1 MCGVFGFISYGNR
14 IKNTKKLAQELA
26 WASTERGMDATG
38 VAYVQK
44 GKIIIN
50 KKGINAYDF
59 EFSKEIKGNPQVLM
73 GHTRKL
79 TQGSAKKNYNNHPF
93 YINTKDG
100 RQFAFAHNGSVLNDY
115 ELRYQE
121 DLPGTNIETDSY
133 VVAQML
139 EKLGDVNY
147 DTIREVASKVEAYL
161 VFTFLDEEENIILV
175 KGDKPL
181 AIAHFPEL
189 KLWVYASTS
198 EILFNA
204 LAQFPQTA
212 KILLKKVIG
221 DKKAR
226 VEWIEPKLGDIIKI
240 TKKGILEKTCF
251 EFNDA
256 VYDYFYKRTKTNK
269 GKRKY
274 LSLAYASYSTAIPYD
289 GYYQTLENDEFAN
302 IVAYARN
309 YGITE
314 QQLDLLREYG
324 YTVDEIRELMDSG
337 DIFSEI
343 ENVEI
348 QERIGREMAW
358 GRY

>member
-1 MCGVFGFISYGNR
+1 LCGLFGLISYGNR

-26 WASTERGMDATG
+26 WASIERGMDATG

-93 YINTKDG
+93 YININKEK
-100 RQFAFAHNGSVLNDY
+100 QFAFAHNGSIFNDY
-115 ELRYQE
+115 ELRYYE
-121 DLPGTNIETDSY
+121 DLPPTNVETDSY
-133 VVAQML
+133 VVVQLL

-147 DTIREVASKVEAYL
+147 DTIREVASQVEAHL

-189 KLWVYASTS
+189 KLWVYASTN

-204 LAQFPQTA
+204 LTQFPQTA
-212 KILLKKVIG
+212 KILLKKVMG

-256 VYDYFYKRTKTNK
+256 VYDYYYKSEKTNK
-269 GKRKY
+269 RKCKNHSISY
-274 LSLAYASYSTAIPYD
+274 TSYSVAIPFD
-289 GYYQTLENDEFAN
+289 GYSQTLENDELAF
-302 IVAYARN
+302 VTAYARS

-314 QQLDLLREYG
+314 EQIDLLREYG
-324 YTVDEIRELMDSG
+324 YTVDEIRELMDNG
-337 DIFSEI
+337 DIYREI
-343 ENVEI
+343 EDVEL
-348 QERIGREMAW
+348 QERISREMAW